1 MNTMSSKLSA
11 IIAAH
16 ADAVKHF
23 KGGGELSEELE
34 LALHAYYYNQLSTKA
49 QHDVDDDGELEQL
62 FAHDLGE
69 DE

>member
-1 MNTMSSKLSA
+1 MSNKLSL

-16 ADAVKHF
+16 VNDVKHF
-23 KGGGELSEELE
+23 REGGGLSADLELS
-34 LALHAYYYNQLSTKA
+34 LHAYYYNQLSVKA

-69 DE
+69 DQ

>member
-1 MNTMSSKLSA
+1 MSNKLSL

-23 KGGGELSEELE
+23 KNGGELSEGLE
-34 LALHAYYYNQLSTKA
+34 LDLHAHYYNQLSVKA

-69 DE
+69 DQ

>member
-1 MNTMSSKLSA
+1 MSSKLSA

-16 ADAVKHF
+16 ADDVKHF
-23 KGGGELSEELE
+23 REGGELSEDLE
-34 LALHAYYYNQLSTKA
+34 LSLHAYYYNQLSVKA

-62 FAHDLGE
+62 FAHDLGD